1 MKLIVYAVFFAGLSA
16 SSCAGSPPP
25 EASSPGATP
34 TAEAAPQAPDSA
46 KARAHLERHVRYPA
60 DRSKILA
67 ACADTPEFSAAE
79 KRWFEQHLPD
89 QTYGSAAE
97 AIAAVGL

>member
-1 MKLIVYAVFFAGLSA
+1 MKHIVYAVVFAGLAA

-25 EASSPGATP
+25 EASSASAAP
-34 TAEAAPQAPDSA
+34 TTEGAPQAPDEA
-46 KARAHLERHVRYPA
+46 KARAHLEKHVQYPA
-60 DRSKILA
+60 DRATILA
-67 ACADTPEFSAAE
+67 ACADTPEFSAGE

-89 QTYGSAAE
+89 RTYASAAE